1 MKKKVVLGSALV
13 LLVALMAWGTWAYFT
28 TEAHVTNVI
37 TTGTIKITLNDQINA
52 TGATHT
58 ADGWQLN
65 GVMPGV
71 EVEKTVSV
79 TNDNADTAGKAW
91 VRVKVDTTVISAM
104 DLDGNGKLDDVIPSA
119 FTLPGDQDGTSRS
132 VAVINYNTT
141 AAGAKWF
148 PHTVTEEDENG
159 QERQV
164 TYYYYKTPLAKGEQ
178 TTELFST
185 VMLNPDLPNEY
196 QAPDQVYK
204 YQGCTVNIAV
214 SAQAV
219 QEKNNNKEGALT
231 ELTDATAD
239 QVVGW
244 PKN

>member
-91 VRVKVDTTVISAM
+91 VRVKVTTTITGAEDNVILM
-104 DLDGNGKLDDVIPSA
+104 D
-119 FTLPGDQDGTSRS
+119 DGTVWGNLSITFRAKS
-132 VAVINYNTT
+132 PQRLASEVANSGT
-141 AAGAKWF
+141 
-148 PHTVTEEDENG
+148 
-159 QERQV
+159 
-164 TYYYYKTPLAKGEQ
+164 
-178 TTELFST
+178 
-185 VMLNPDLPNEY
+185 
-196 QAPDQVYK
+196 
-204 YQGCTVNIAV
+204 
-214 SAQAV
+214 
-219 QEKNNNKEGALT
+219 
-231 ELTDATAD
+231 
-239 QVVGW
+239 
-244 PKN
+244 